1 MLLRNKVAVVTG
13 SGRGIGRG
21 IALRFAREGA
31 RVVVNDKDDDVAART
46 AKEIREAGG
55 TCLEVAGDVSVE
67 AEVTRLFD
75 ETLRAFGTLDV
86 LVNNAQMFVD
96 KGESGAFL
104 TMTSAGWDAYV
115 RANMGILFYCTH
127 QAARIMARRG
137 VRGSIINISSNGANR
152 VHRNLIAYDSVKGA
166 IDTFTRAVAVDL
178 APWGI
183 RVNALRPGMI
193 AVDYWEGLSAE
204 EKTRRIAAIP
214 IGREGRPADIAWA
227 AVFLAAD
234 DAGFVTG
241 QNFEVDGGMLTPGR
255 SAQAE
260 LGVVNTPEN
269 IGEF

>member
-1 MLLRNKVAVVTG
+1 
-13 SGRGIGRG
+13 
-21 IALRFAREGA
+21 
-31 RVVVNDKDDDVAART
+31 
-46 AKEIREAGG
+46 
-55 TCLEVAGDVSVE
+55 
-67 AEVTRLFD
+67 
-75 ETLRAFGTLDV
+75 
-86 LVNNAQMFVD
+86 
-96 KGESGAFL
+96 
-104 TMTSAGWDAYV
+104 
-115 RANMGILFYCTH
+115 MGILFYCTH
-127 QAARIMARRG
+127 QAARLMARRG

-193 AVDYWEGLSAE
+193 AVDYWDGLSPE
-204 EKTRRIAAIP
+204 EKARRIEAIP

-260 LGVVNTPEN
+260 LGTVNTPEN

>member
-1 MLLRNKVAVVTG
+1 MTTQSPPTVSAEPAELAARILAQLNGDDRFILGLTGPPGTGKSTVVTAIAEALHPHRVAVVPMDGFHLANTVI
-13 SGRGIGRG
+13 RG
-21 IALRFAREGA
+21 
-31 RVVVNDKDDDVAART
+31 T
-46 AKEIREAGG
+46 P
-55 TCLEVAGDVSVE
+55 LEQ
-67 AEVTRLFD
+67 R
-75 ETLRAFGTLDV
+75 
-86 LVNNAQMFVD
+86 
-96 KGESGAFL
+96 
-104 TMTSAGWDAYV
+104 
-115 RANMGILFYCTH
+115 
-127 QAARIMARRG
+127 
-137 VRGSIINISSNGANR
+137 
-152 VHRNLIAYDSVKGA
+152 KGA

-204 EKTRRIAAIP
+204 EKARRIQAIP

-260 LGVVNTPEN
+260 LGAVNTPES

>member
-1 MLLRNKVAVVTG
+1 MLLRDKVAVVTG

-21 IALRFAREGA
+21 IAARFAREGA
-31 RVVVNDKDDDVAART
+31 RVVVNDRDDDVAART
-46 AKEIREAGG
+46 AKEIRKAGG
-55 TCLEVAGDVSVE
+55 TCLDVVADVSVE
-67 AEVTRLFD
+67 AEVARLYD
-75 ETLRAFGTLDV
+75 ATLREFGTLDV
-86 LVNNAQMFVD
+86 LVNNAQMFVN
-96 KGESGAFL
+96 KGENGAFL

-115 RANMGILFYCTH
+115 RTNLGILFYCTH

-137 VRGSIINISSNGANR
+137 VRGSIVNISSNGANR

-193 AVDYWEGLSAE
+193 AVDYWEGLAE
-204 EKTRRIAAIP
+204 DEKARRIATIP

-260 LGVVNTPEN
+260 LGPVNTPES
-269 IGEF
+269 IGDF

>member
-1 MLLRNKVAVVTG
+1 MSYDAAKKTVAESGG
-13 SGRGIGRG
+13 SAPAGH
-21 IALRFAREGA
+21 AVEA
-31 RVVVNDKDDDVAART
+31 DVADSAAVNRMF
-46 AKEIREAGG
+46 
-55 TCLEVAGDVSVE
+55 
-67 AEVTRLFD
+67 AEVESR
-75 ETLRAFGTLDV
+75 FGTLDV
-86 LVNNAQMFVD
+86 LVNNAQMFVN

-204 EKTRRIAAIP
+204 EKARRIQAIP

-255 SAQAE
+255 SAQAAPE
-260 LGVVNTPEN
+260 GPEPQLRGHEGGVDDVDPHALGGEPERGGF
-269 IGEF
+269 GEGASRRATASRQGTSR